1 MYHNSP
7 RPNQAGLR
15 LPPRSDSSPS
25 ISPTSTTPHVFPS
38 SQSSS
43 VSPYEPP
50 LSSNSYAPPLP
61 LSSSTARFHEALASR
76 PFAKR
81 HASKTSASSI
91 DTNVGYDPLD
101 TTSPMGDRAFDA
113 MQRELGA
120 PPGQQG
126 LGLSESGSSNGYSSR
141 EMGKLHEEP
150 EEYQDFGRSRSAN
163 GTRRVDQEYTRGQ
176 HGRGGRGGGGNSSQD
191 FSSLTGKPAS
201 LDLDT
206 SMAFLLSPPAA
217 YDNPTA
223 SAKQFAAAASEG
235 SKSVPRNG
243 RVFPAP
249 LLLKGGVSNPSSPVF
264 GHTTPLSIPRRP
276 SASSGGAGGGS
287 SHGSPS
293 PGQFTGRSWG
303 SSSTSRVEREREG
316 PMNPPPLSASMS
328 SGETSRSNLPY
339 QRHRS
344 QQSSTSSISQGS
356 YLPYNNNTYSYSTS
370 ASRHQNNTSS
380 STASTSSPALG
391 NLPSQPVTSTSS
403 SSISAMAPPLVVLP
417 SNSTHPTSAS
427 STQSSSDPPISS
439 QALLL
444 HIHSLRSAA
453 SPMAL
458 SQSQGPLP
466 RSPAPLLVQQQTH
479 QRIRS
484 AGSSG
489 EADPATPG
497 LTTDRA
503 PSRTG
508 SAPRLDTVDLSHK
521 RIAEVPIEVVD
532 ELKDEVEKLALGYN
546 LLKDLP
552 SHFVGFGNRL
562 KYLNVRVNLL
572 TTFPAVLCE
581 MPSIEILDISRNKI
595 RKLPQNPGTLVNLKV
610 FSIAKNRVKRLP
622 TWFTSMSH
630 LKVLKLDHN
639 PLEWPPKEITAF
651 ATTGSVSGAPLSKQE
666 EADEMQRWLPA
677 LMRWMRDN
685 RDKEV
690 ERERDREREKRRKPS
705 NPSELMSEDERLA
718 QTIEDASRRT
728 GMPRTESGRLRSS
741 PSLPSLDA
749 FTRPRLRP
757 TYTDWAP
764 LQSTTSAESTSALD
778 ALDTDPSARHSRNA
792 SHSLMQSLEPVSRS
806 GLKSKKSLPDLRQS
820 HADILAERRTG
831 STIEEEQ
838 DRLAPALPS
847 LEKVIKDERP
857 PLLHSVT
864 AKASLPT
871 QAKIGSSLLS
881 SSSDPP
887 PPKASTSV
895 RSESARTFPRSVPV
909 ATTSTSLPPLD
920 SVKPPS
926 KIQAESNRGKVERT
940 APSDFERSSGAYFRR
955 QSMLPVSSIAK
966 AVPDALL
973 QFAEAIRG
981 ILFSLSQIYSALRQF
996 VVFASQDR
1004 LPATIAR
1011 LMGSAD
1017 QGTNSL
1023 INALDRFDSQSRRG
1037 CPPRDVVRQVFT
1049 TCRDNV
1055 STFGQ
1060 LVGAL
1065 QPQLKLLTST
1075 ADIRYT
1081 RTLLLMLYGSM
1092 GEIANSWSVVVPL
1105 FPPLDQDPTPQSSTT
1120 VVLQPPTPSPTLE
1133 RSVST
1138 ASNGSNG
1145 GGGGGGGG
1153 GGARLTRKRSVTRR
1167 HAGSFS
1173 VEDVQIG
1180 AVLPP
1185 AEIPPV
1191 PAIPPSTSLDNLE
1204 YSDQGSSSATVRARP
1219 PASSSSI
1226 PKSSSASSFP
1236 MRGPPPPAVSLS
1248 LPPTPRY
1255 QDMVQ
1260 NAFEQPLTPGGT
1272 GLFERIPTSVPEMP
1286 NRSNSSYPSL
1296 HTSNSSVPS
1305 APVLT
1310 TSSSS
1315 GLTSSLPP
1323 SSIPPTYNPHRESR
1337 PVSTLNADEMFVD
1350 QADSTI
1356 QIALDVYGML
1366 LDSFDDPNAP
1376 TSAGAI
1382 GRKRAKELTELCKTG
1397 NETTVRLK
1405 RGVERVRGGDGRGR
1419 LKFTSS
1425 DARRLGDASFD
1436 FVQTVIK
1443 FARAVK
1449 ATSTEVSFAPQ
1460 VREGVGQLTLATRE
1474 FAKLLSQNQTSFR
1487 PTEQTPQSTSNRP
1500 QPLQSSRPSPGGGG
1514 GRGVE
1519 EVKVRDYAMM

>member
-1 MYHNSP
+1 MYNNSP
-7 RPNQAGLR
+7 RLNHSGLR
-15 LPPRSDSSPS
+15 LPPRSDPSASPS
-25 ISPTSTTPHVFPS
+25 ISPTSTTPHVFPP
-38 SQSSS
+38 SSS
-43 VSPYEPP
+43 ASTPYDHHSTST
-50 LSSNSYAPPLP
+50 SSYVPSQP
-61 LSSSTARFHEALASR
+61 SSSTARFHEALAAR
-76 PFAKR
+76 PFTTR
-81 HASKTSASSI
+81 HASNISASSI
-91 DTNVGYDPLD
+91 DSNAGYDPLD
-101 TTSPMGDRAFDA
+101 TTSPMGDRAFDT
-113 MQRELGA
+113 MQRELGTPTA
-120 PPGQQG
+120 HQG
-126 LGLSESGSSNGYSSR
+126 LGLSEATLSSGLRAMPR
-141 EMGKLHEEP
+141 EMGRLYEEP
-150 EEYQDFGRSRSAN
+150 EEFQEIGRARSAT
-163 GTRRVDQEYTRGQ
+163 GTRNFSDGTTRGQ
-176 HGRGGRGGGGNSSQD
+176 HGSGGGGNSSQELAGFD
-191 FSSLTGKPAS
+191 N
-201 LDLDT
+201 
-206 SMAFLLSPPAA
+206 SMSFLLSPPTS
-217 YDNPTA
+217 YENSTA
-223 SAKQFAAAASEG
+223 SARHLAAAAASEG
-235 SKSVPRNG
+235 SKAIPRTS

-249 LLLKGGVSNPSSPVF
+249 LLLKGGGSNPSSPIF
-264 GHTTPLSIPRRP
+264 TNTTPLSIPRRP
-276 SASSGGAGGGS
+276 SASAGGGGAGS
-287 SHGSPS
+287 QSSPS
-293 PGQFTGRSWG
+293 LGQYQRGNWG
-303 SSSTSRVEREREG
+303 STSVSRSEREREG
-316 PMNPPPLSASMS
+316 SMGPPVSASMNS
-328 SGETSRSNLPY
+328 TDNSRSSLPY

-356 YLPYNNNTYSYSTS
+356 YLPYNNSYSYTMSGT
-370 ASRHQNNTSS
+370 RHQNNTSS
-380 STASTSSPALG
+380 SASTSSPALG
-391 NLPSQPVTSTSS
+391 NTPSYPVPSS
-403 SSISAMAPPLVVLP
+403 SSSSLSTMGPPLVPQP
-417 SNSTHPTSAS
+417 SIAQTTSLASTS
-427 STQSSSDPPISS
+427 SSSDPPISS

-444 HIHSLRSAA
+444 HIHSLRSAS

-466 RSPAPLLVQQQTH
+466 RSPASLLAQQQSH

-484 AGSSG
+484 AGSTTEPDS
-489 EADPATPG
+489 TPTG
-497 LTTDRA
+497 LA
-503 PSRTG
+503 PEKSPSRPG

-532 ELKDEVEKLALGYN
+532 ELKNEVEKLALGYN

-552 SHFVGFGNRL
+552 SYFVGFGSRL

-639 PLEWPPKEITAF
+639 PLEWPPKEV
-651 ATTGSVSGAPLSKQE
+651 TTFQTPGSVGGAPLSKQE

-677 LMRWMRDN
+677 LMRWMREN
-685 RDKEV
+685 RDKEIDR
-690 ERERDREREKRRKPS
+690 EREREKEKRRKPS
-705 NPSELMSEDERLA
+705 NPPELPIEDERLP
-718 QTIEDASRRT
+718 QTLEDASRRA
-728 GMPRTESGRLRSS
+728 GMPRTESGGRLRNS
-741 PSLPSLDA
+741 PSLPSLES
-749 FTRPRLRP
+749 FPRPRLRSHN
-757 TYTDWAP
+757 TD
-764 LQSTTSAESTSALD
+764 QVISTLD
-778 ALDTDPSARHSRNA
+778 ALETDPSARHSRNA
-792 SHSLMQSLEPVSRS
+792 SHSLMQSLEPAPRN

-820 HADILAERRTG
+820 HADILAERRNG
-831 STIEEEQ
+831 STIEREEN
-838 DRLAPALPS
+838 RITPALPT
-847 LEKVIKDERP
+847 LDKLKAERP
-857 PLLHSVT
+857 PFLHSVT

-871 QAKIGSSLLS
+871 QSHPVHNGDSLSTFLS
-881 SSSDPP
+881 TPVP
-887 PPKASTSV
+887 LPRVAAPIV
-895 RSESARTFPRSVPV
+895 RSESARPIPRSVPV
-909 ATTSTSLPPLD
+909 ATTSKSLPPLD
-920 SVKPPS
+920 PPKPSFTTSLEPP
-926 KIQAESNRGKVERT
+926 KREEAGRT
-940 APSDFERSSGAYFRR
+940 TPTEFERNSGAYFRR
-955 QSMLPVSSIAK
+955 QSMLPASTIAK
-966 AVPDALL
+966 AVPSALL
-973 QFAEAIRG
+973 EFAEAIRG

-1017 QGTNSL
+1017 QATNSL

-1037 CPPRDVVRQVFT
+1037 LPPQRIVRQVFT

-1055 STFGQ
+1055 VTFGQ
-1060 LVGAL
+1060 LVAAL
-1065 QPQLKLLTST
+1065 QPQLGVLTAT
-1075 ADIRYT
+1075 ADVRYT

-1092 GEIANSWSVVVPL
+1092 GEIANSWSAVVPL
-1105 FPPLDQDPTPQSSTT
+1105 FPPLDRDPASCSSTT

-1138 ASNGSNG
+1138 TSTTSNGT
-1145 GGGGGGGG
+1145 GGGG

-1191 PAIPPSTSLDNLE
+1191 PAIPPSTSLDDLGISEQQTAAN
-1204 YSDQGSSSATVRARP
+1204 SATVRARP
-1219 PASSSSI
+1219 TAPSL
-1226 PKSSSASSFP
+1226 PKSSSASSFSSNKG
-1236 MRGPPPPAVSLS
+1236 R
-1248 LPPTPRY
+1248 LPPTGSLPLPPVMHY

-1260 NAFEQPLTPGGT
+1260 SAFDQPLTPGGT
-1272 GLFERIPTSVPEMP
+1272 GLFERLPSVAPEMP
-1286 NRSNSSYPSL
+1286 PRSNSSSFHTTNASNPS
-1296 HTSNSSVPS
+1296 TPM
-1305 APVLT
+1305 P

-1315 GLTSSLPP
+1315 HNLGIPLPP
-1323 SSIPPTYNPHRESR
+1323 ASTPSSAYNPHRESR

-1382 GRKRAKELTELCKTG
+1382 GRKRARELTELCKNG
-1397 NETTVRLK
+1397 NDTTVRLK
-1405 RGVERVRGGDGRGR
+1405 RGVERVRGGDGRGK
-1419 LKFTSS
+1419 LKFTSN

-1487 PTEQTPQSTSNRP
+1487 PTEQTSQPSRSQVSQSHKASTGSNGV
-1500 QPLQSSRPSPGGGG
+1500 SNGGGGG
-1514 GRGVE
+1514 GREGG